1 MRNSDKFHALLLSV
15 RPAELADWLKRIF
28 RIERREVDAPGGLK
42 LWIDPVSHFGR
53 AVVSAEGYE
62 PQMSS
67 LLKGLLRPG
76 DVFVDIGANEGYFS
90 ALACKLVS
98 DGRVFAVEPQ
108 GRLIP
113 VIEENLRL
121 NAARSATVSR
131 LALADR
137 NGTVTIHLQA
147 STNTGFSGLFNPGR
161 RGVGTETV
169 PTMTLDDYFAQNR
182 IERVR
187 LMKVD
192 CEGGEKL
199 VLEGGRKTLRSKCIE
214 VLAWEY
220 HPLVLSEEE
229 IQEMDAFLKGCG
241 YSFLNLEGQTLY
253 CLPELEQEVRSQ
265 IPTSKRSG
273 ER

>member
-1 MRNSDKFHALLLSV
+1 MTNTDKFHALLLRV

-28 RIERREVDAPGGLK
+28 RIKRRAVDAPGGLK
-42 LWIDPVSHFGR
+42 LWIDPVSHFARLATSSG
-53 AVVSAEGYE
+53 GYE
-62 PQMSS
+62 PQMSA
-67 LLKGLLRPG
+67 LVKGLLRPG

-90 ALACKLVS
+90 TLASKLVS

-121 NAARSATVSR
+121 NGARNATVSR
-131 LALADR
+131 LALAER
-137 NGTVTIHLQA
+137 NGTATIHLQA

-161 RGVGTETV
+161 RGTGTETV

-182 IERVR
+182 IGRVR

-199 VLEGGRKTLRSKCIE
+199 VLEGGRETLRSKCIE

-220 HPLVLSEEE
+220 HPLVLTEEE
-229 IQEMDAFLKGCG
+229 IGVMDQFLRECG

-253 CLPELEQEVRSQ
+253 CLPELEALVRSLV
-265 IPTSKRSG
+265 PAAAEGSKA
-273 ER
+273 

>member
-1 MRNSDKFHALLLSV
+1 MTNIDKFHTLLLSV

-28 RIERREVDAPGGLK
+28 RIKRRAVETPGGLR
-42 LWIDPVSHFGR
+42 LWLDPVSHFGR
-53 AVVSAEGYE
+53 AVVSAAGYE

-67 LLKGLLRPG
+67 LVKGLLRPG

-90 ALACKLVS
+90 ALASKLVG

-121 NAARSATVSR
+121 NGARNATVSR
-131 LALADR
+131 LALAER
-137 NGTVTIHLQA
+137 SGTATIHLQA

-161 RGVGTETV
+161 RGIGTETV
-169 PTMTLDDYFAQNR
+169 PTMALEDYFVQNR
-182 IERVR
+182 IGRVR

-199 VLEGGRKTLRSKCIE
+199 VLKGGRETLRSKRIE

-229 IQEMDAFLKGCG
+229 IHEMDAFLKGCG

-265 IPTSKRSG
+265 ISQSG
-273 ER
+273 RGN